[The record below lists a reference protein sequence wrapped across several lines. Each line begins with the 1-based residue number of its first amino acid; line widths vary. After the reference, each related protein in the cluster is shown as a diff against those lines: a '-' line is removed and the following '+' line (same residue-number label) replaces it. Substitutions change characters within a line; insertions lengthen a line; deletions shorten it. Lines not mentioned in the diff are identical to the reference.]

1 MKSVFYVILRF
12 LLWLPL
18 KLIFRVR
25 IRGRK
30 NEPTRKDGPYLVC
43 ANHQSVL
50 DVIFLCLALRRQQ
63 PHFMAKEGVFRVPV
77 LRHLVKWLG
86 AFPVSRGR
94 SDVGAIKH
102 TLKLLET
109 KRSVGIFPQ
118 GTRCA
123 GKELRDCPVKTG
135 AGLIAARSGVQVL
148 PVYID
153 MKKHKW
159 KLFRRVTVVIGEPI
173 SPEVLAY
180 DTEKTGEYA
189 RMTNLVYDRICALE
203 ETLKCPK

>member
-77 LRHLVKWLG
+77 LRRLVKWLG
-86 AFPVSRGR
+86 AFPVARGR
-94 SDVGAIKH
+94 ADVGAVKH
-102 TLKLLET
+102 SINLLKSGRT
-109 KRSVGIFPQ
+109 VGIFPQ

-123 GKELRDCPVKTG
+123 GKALRDTSPKGG
-135 AGLIAARSGVQVL
+135 AGLISSRAGVQIL
-148 PVYID
+148 PVFIQ
-153 MKKHKW
+153 MKDQRW
-159 KLFRRVTVVIGEPI
+159 RFLRRVNVVIGKPI
-173 SPEVLAY
+173 TVEEIAFDENAKGEAMRISELAF
-180 DTEKTGEYA
+180 
-189 RMTNLVYDRICALE
+189 NRICAMSE
-203 ETLKCPK
+203 AVQCVK

>member
-43 ANHQSVL
+43 ANHQTAL

-109 KRSVGIFPQ
+109 KRAVGMFPQ

-135 AGLIAARSGVQVL
+135 AGLIAARSGVSVL

-153 MKKHKW
+153 MKQHKW

-180 DTEKTGEYA
+180 DAEKTGEYA

-203 ETLKCPK
+203 ESLKCPK